1 MTLDHGE
8 VTIRKGRHID
18 VCRDEAIGYHGV
30 TTGLE
35 RHRLPNSALTQTNL
49 EDIDLATDFLGGN

>member
-1 MTLDHGE
+1 
-8 VTIRKGRHID
+8 
-18 VCRDEAIGYHGV
+18 V

-35 RHRLPNSALTQTNL
+35 RHRLPYSALTQTNL